1 MRSTLWAAEVQCTA
15 AVRIQELGRRRWKVA
30 GVGMITSWEVM
41 MEVADVGVI
50 LVGGDFEV
58 ADGRVIIFRGDVGGG

>member
-1 MRSTLWAAEVQCTA
+1 
-15 AVRIQELGRRRWKVA
+15 
-30 GVGMITSWEVM
+30 M

-58 ADGRVIIFRGDVGGG
+58 ADGGVIIFRGDVGGG

>member
-1 MRSTLWAAEVQCTA
+1 
-15 AVRIQELGRRRWKVA
+15 
-30 GVGMITSWEVM
+30 

>member
-1 MRSTLWAAEVQCTA
+1 
-15 AVRIQELGRRRWKVA
+15 
-30 GVGMITSWEVM
+30 

-58 ADGRVIIFRGDVGGG
+58 ADGGVIIFRGDVGGG